1 MLPRFHQAVRFAPP
15 CFGTEPVSCRYPKI
29 STEFTPPLLR
39 EADIAERPGLTH
51 ASAAQRLRADGAN
64 ELPASRSRSL
74 LAIAAEVVREPMFL
88 LLLGGGALYLILGDV
103 REALFL
109 LFFVSVVMSITFY
122 QERKTERVLEALRDL
137 SSPRALVIRER
148 QEVRIAGRDVVR
160 DDDVVLAEGDRVP
173 ADARVLWCSNLA
185 TDESLL
191 TGESVPVR
199 KRASADASERPRP
212 GGDDLPFVYA
222 GTLVVSGKAVAT
234 VVATGARTEIGRI
247 GKALQA
253 LAPQDTP
260 MQIETRR
267 MVRLFAVVGLS
278 LCVIA
283 VVAYGVRYGDWLR
296 GLLAGIAF
304 AMAVLPEEFPVIL
317 TVFLALGAWR
327 LSRANV
333 LTRRLPAIEALGA
346 ATVLCVDKTGTITQN
361 RMSVAQLCSNDA
373 TLDVSAPRAELP
385 ETFHELIEIAIL
397 ASQRDP
403 FDPMEKAL
411 RGLGESTLA
420 QTEHLHA
427 DWELVRE
434 YPLSSELLALSHVWR
449 APDRERYVVAAKG
462 APEAI
467 VDLCHLGA
475 AQQRAIENSVQTLA
489 ARGLRVLGVA
499 QASFREPRLPPHQ
512 HDFEFRFVGLVGLAD
527 PIRPT
532 VPPAVAAC
540 GDAGIRVVMIT
551 GDYAGTARHVAEQIG
566 LGADAGVLTGAELE
580 QLDDTELRRRVREIN
595 IYARV
600 APEQKLRL
608 VEALKANDEIVAM
621 TGDGVNDAP
630 ALKSAHIGIAMGVRG
645 TDVAR
650 EAADLVLLDDDFASI
665 VAAVQHGRRVADN
678 LHKAF
683 SYILAVHVPIAGL
696 SLLPILFGWP
706 LILTPV
712 HIAFLQLIIDPT
724 SSIVLEAE
732 RLDPDAMRRPPRPR
746 GEPLFTRRAFLLSV
760 LQGGGVLLVMLAVT
774 GVTLYRELGEFEA
787 RALTFTALVVAN
799 LALVL
804 TNRSWSRSAVAMLRV
819 PNPALWWVIG
829 GTVAGMAAVLYVPT
843 LQTLFR
849 FSQLH
854 AADILFCIAAGIVG
868 VAWFEW
874 FKHRLAPARHGRSI

>member
-1 MLPRFHQAVRFAPP
+1 
-15 CFGTEPVSCRYPKI
+15 
-29 STEFTPPLLR
+29 LLR
-39 EADIAERPGLTH
+39 EDEIAGLSGLTR
-51 ASAAQRLRADGAN
+51 ATAAHRLRDEGSN
-64 ELPASRSRSL
+64 ELPSTRPRSVLR
-74 LAIAAEVVREPMFL
+74 IAADILREPML
-88 LLLGGGALYLILGDV
+88 LLLVGGGALYLFLGDV

-109 LFFVSVVMSITFY
+109 LFFVLVVMGITFY

-137 SSPRALVIRER
+137 SSPRALVIRDS
-148 QEVRIAGRDVVR
+148 QEIRIAGRDVVR
-160 DDDVVLAEGDRVP
+160 EDVVVLSEGDRVP

-191 TGESVPVR
+191 TGESATVR
-199 KRASADASERPRP
+199 KRAGEAGGARPRP
-212 GGDDLPFVYA
+212 GGDDLPFVFA
-222 GTLVVSGKAVAT
+222 GTLVVSGKAVTT
-234 VVATGARTEIGRI
+234 VEATGPRTEIGRI
-247 GKALQA
+247 GRTLHA
-253 LAPQDTP
+253 LAPEDTP

-267 MVRLFAVVGLS
+267 LVRVFALVGLS

-283 VVAYGVRYGDWLR
+283 VVAYGARYGDWLR

-327 LSRANV
+327 ISRARV
-333 LTRRLPAIEALGA
+333 LTRRMPAIEALGA

-361 RMSVAQLCSNDA
+361 RMSVARLWASNEY
-373 TLDVSAPRAELP
+373 LDVSAPRETLP
-385 ETFHELIEIAIL
+385 ESFHELIEFAIL

-411 RGLGESTLA
+411 RALGESTLA

-434 YPLSSELLALSHVWR
+434 YPLSPELLALSHVWR
-449 APDRERYVVAAKG
+449 APDRARYVIAAKG

-467 VDLCHLGA
+467 VDLCHLDVTR
-475 AQQRAIENSVQTLA
+475 QQVIDRSVQTLA
-489 ARGLRVLGVA
+489 AQGLRVLGVA
-499 QASFREPRLPPHQ
+499 QASFREPQLPRHQ
-512 HDFEFRFVGLVGLAD
+512 HDFEFRFVGLVGLID
-527 PIRPT
+527 PVRDT
-532 VPPAVAAC
+532 VPQAVDAC
-540 GDAGIRVVMIT
+540 RDAGIRVVMIT
-551 GDYAGTARHVAEQIG
+551 GDYAGTARHVAEKIG
-566 LGADAGVLTGAELE
+566 LGTDADVLTGVELE
-580 QLDDTELRRRVREIN
+580 RLDDAALRQRVRQTN

-608 VEALKANDEIVAM
+608 VNALKANGEIVAM

-630 ALKSAHIGIAMGVRG
+630 ALKSAHIGIAMGARG

-665 VAAVQHGRRVADN
+665 VAAVRHGRRVADN

-732 RLDPDAMRRPPRPR
+732 HPDPDAMRRPPRPR
-746 GEPLFTRRAFLLSV
+746 GEPLFTRRAFLVSA

-774 GVTLYRELGEFEA
+774 ALTLYRDLGEFEV

-829 GTVAGMAAVLYVPT
+829 GTVIGMAAVLYVPA
-843 LQTLFR
+843 LQALFR

-854 AADILFCIAAGIVG
+854 IADIVFCIAAGLIG

-874 FKHRLAPARHGRSI
+874 FKRRLAPARHANPR

>member
-1 MLPRFHQAVRFAPP
+1 MPARPLTIGFR
-15 CFGTEPVSCRYPKI
+15 
-29 STEFTPPLLR
+29 PPLLS
-39 EADIAERPGLTH
+39 EADISRLSGLTRH
-51 ASAAQRLRADGAN
+51 AAAQRLRDEGAN
-64 ELPASRSRSL
+64 ELPSTRPRGV
-74 LAIAAEVVREPMFL
+74 LAIAASVIREPMLL

-103 REALFL
+103 HEALFL
-109 LFFVSVVMSITFY
+109 LFFVLVVLSITFY

-137 SSPRALVIRER
+137 SSPRALVIRDGDEM
-148 QEVRIAGRDVVR
+148 RIAGRDVVR
-160 DDDVVLAEGDRVP
+160 DDIVILAEGDRVP
-173 ADARVLWCSNLA
+173 ADAQVLWCSNLA

-191 TGESVPVR
+191 TGESATVR
-199 KRASADASERPRP
+199 KRADEVGGERPRP
-212 GGDDLPFVYA
+212 GGDDLAYVFA
-222 GTLVVSGKAVAT
+222 GTLVVSGKAAAKVA
-234 VVATGARTEIGRI
+234 ATGVNTELGRI
-247 GKALQA
+247 GRTLHA

-260 MQIETRR
+260 MQTETRR
-267 MVRLFAVVGLS
+267 LVRLFAVAGLT

-283 VVAYGVRYGDWLR
+283 VIAYGARYGDWLR

-327 LSRANV
+327 ISRANV

-361 RMSVAQLCSNDA
+361 RMSVARLWANDEY
-373 TLDVSAPRAELP
+373 LDVSAARETLP
-385 ETFHELIEIAIL
+385 ESFHELIEFAIL

-403 FDPMEKAL
+403 FDPMERAL
-411 RGLGESTLA
+411 RSLGESTLA

-427 DWELVRE
+427 DWELARE
-434 YPLSSELLALSHVWR
+434 YPLSPELLALSHVWR
-449 APDRERYVVAAKG
+449 APDRARYVVAAKG

-467 VDLCHLGA
+467 VDLCHLEA
-475 AQQRAIENSVQTLA
+475 TRQRVIEESVQALA

-499 QASFREPRLPPHQ
+499 QASFREPKLPHHQ
-512 HDFEFRFVGLVGLAD
+512 HDFDFRFVGLVGLID
-527 PIRPT
+527 PVRET
-532 VPPAVAAC
+532 VPDAIAAC
-540 GDAGIRVVMIT
+540 REAGIRVVMIT
-551 GDYAGTARHVAEQIG
+551 GDYAGTALNVAEKIG
-566 LGADAGVLTGAELE
+566 FGSTDVLTGTELNA
-580 QLDDTELRRRVREIN
+580 LDDTALRERVRNTN

-608 VEALKANDEIVAM
+608 VDALKANDEIVAM

-630 ALKSAHIGIAMGVRG
+630 ALKSAQIGIAMGARG

-665 VAAVQHGRRVADN
+665 VAAVRHGRRIADN

-683 SYILAVHVPIAGL
+683 AYILAVHVPIAGL

-732 RLDPDAMRRPPRPR
+732 HLDPNAMRRPPRPR
-746 GEPLFTRRAFLLSV
+746 DEPLFTRRAFLVSA
-760 LQGGGVLLVMLAVT
+760 LQGGGVLLVMLGVT
-774 GVTLYRELGEFEA
+774 ALTLYRDLGDAEA

-829 GTVAGMAAVLYVPT
+829 GTVAGMAAVLYVPA

-849 FSQLH
+849 FSRLH
-854 AADILFCIAAGIVG
+854 VADISFCIAAGLIG
-868 VAWFEW
+868 VVWFEW
-874 FKHRLAPARHGRSI
+874 FKHRFTRTRHRSVG

>member
-1 MLPRFHQAVRFAPP
+1 LRLHVSKPSRYHAVTIIHPAFQ
-15 CFGTEPVSCRYPKI
+15 
-29 STEFTPPLLR
+29 PPLLR
-39 EADIAERPGLTH
+39 EDEIAELSGLTR
-51 ASAAQRLRADGAN
+51 ATAAHRLRDEGSN
-64 ELPASRSRSL
+64 ELPSTRPRSVLR
-74 LAIAAEVVREPMFL
+74 IAADILREPML
-88 LLLGGGALYLILGDV
+88 LLLVGGGVLYLLLGDV

-109 LFFVSVVMSITFY
+109 LFFVLVVMGITFY

-137 SSPRALVIRER
+137 SSPRALVIRDG
-148 QEVRIAGRDVVR
+148 QEIRIAGREVVR
-160 DDDVVLAEGDRVP
+160 EDIIVLSEGDRVP

-191 TGESVPVR
+191 TGESATVR
-199 KRASADASERPRP
+199 KRTGEAGGERPRP
-212 GGDDLPFVYA
+212 GGDDLPFVFA
-222 GTLVVSGKAVAT
+222 GTLVVSGKAVTT
-234 VVATGARTEIGRI
+234 VEATGPHTEIGRI
-247 GKALQA
+247 GRTLHA
-253 LAPQDTP
+253 LAPEDTP

-267 MVRLFAVVGLS
+267 LVRVFALVGLS
-278 LCVIA
+278 LCVVA
-283 VVAYGVRYGDWLR
+283 VAAYGARYGDWLR

-327 LSRANV
+327 ISRAHV
-333 LTRRLPAIEALGA
+333 LTRRMPAIEALGA

-361 RMSVAQLCSNDA
+361 RMSVARLWASNDY
-373 TLDVSAPRAELP
+373 LDVSTPRETLP
-385 ETFHELIEIAIL
+385 ESFHELIEFAIL

-411 RGLGESTLA
+411 RSLGESTLA
-420 QTEHLHA
+420 RTEHLHA

-434 YPLSSELLALSHVWR
+434 YPLSPELLALSHVWR
-449 APDRERYVVAAKG
+449 APDRARYVVAAKG

-467 VDLCHLGA
+467 VDLCHLDA
-475 AQQRAIENSVQTLA
+475 SQQRTIADSVQALA

-499 QASFREPRLPPHQ
+499 QASFREPQLPRHQ
-512 HDFEFRFVGLVGLAD
+512 HDFEFRFVGLAGLVD
-527 PIRPT
+527 PIRDT
-532 VPPAVAAC
+532 VPQAVDAC
-540 GDAGIRVVMIT
+540 RDAGIRVVMIT
-551 GDYAGTARHVAEQIG
+551 GDYAGTARHVAEKIG
-566 LGADAGVLTGAELE
+566 LAAAADVLNGAELE
-580 QLDDTELRRRVREIN
+580 RLDDTALRQRVRQTN

-608 VEALKANDEIVAM
+608 VNALKANDEIVAM

-630 ALKSAHIGIAMGVRG
+630 ALRSAHIGIAMGARG

-732 RLDPDAMRRPPRPR
+732 QLDPNAMRRPPRPR
-746 GEPLFTRRAFLLSV
+746 GEPLFTRRAFLVSA

-774 GVTLYRELGEFEA
+774 ALTLYRDLGEFEA

-819 PNPALWWVIG
+819 PNPALWWVVG
-829 GTVAGMAAVLYVPT
+829 GTVIGMAAVLYVPA
-843 LQTLFR
+843 LQALFR

-854 AADILFCIAAGIVG
+854 IADIVFCIAAGLIG

-874 FKHRLAPARHGRSI
+874 FKHRLAPTRRVIPH